1 MIMTVIFENGF
12 SILDT
17 LEQVFGVMQQEKKIE
32 VKGFFTAEAAYV
44 YGCEQYVRRWLTGG
58 NSNQLP
64 LPRFD
69 DLLKAGGTYINP
81 LTERLID
88 PIKHVDSNGEAIRFF
103 SLVAPFT
110 CACICGVYNVM
121 AAILENNIS
130 YFCLCEFRSPEEVQ
144 KYVIF
149 EYRVQQMSI
158 GAYLEKPIYLPDALS
173 INELFFDVEINSTSQ
188 QIKEIKGFIG

>member
-17 LEQVFGVMQQEKKIE
+17 LEQVFWIMQQEKKIE
-32 VKGFFTAEAAYV
+32 VKGFFTAESAYV
-44 YGCEQYVRRWLTGG
+44 YGCEQYVRRWLAEG
-58 NSNQLP
+58 NSNQVP

-144 KYVIF
+144 KHVIF
-149 EYRVQQMSI
+149 EYMVQQMSI
-158 GAYLEKPIYLPDALS
+158 GAYLKENIYLPKELS
-173 INELFFDVEINSTSQ
+173 LNEVFRDIEVNSLSQ
-188 QIKEIKGFIG
+188 QIKELNGFVG